1 MKARTWTLFL
11 AVLFVGVVASFAAE
25 DLHTGVWK
33 LNESKS
39 RISPGSPKSISVTYA
54 TMGDKVKVIVDG
66 VDADGTPMHTEWT
79 GKFDGKDYP
88 ATGDSSSDTWAYRRV
103 NDHTLA
109 ITSKH
114 GRSVTMTG
122 LIVVADDGKFR
133 TVNVSGRNAK
143 GKNFSSYSV
152 YDKQ

>member
-1 MKARTWTLFL
+1 MKARTWALFL
-11 AVLFVGVVASFAAE
+11 AVLFVGAGASFAA
-25 DLHTGVWK
+25 DDVHTGVWK

-39 RISPGSPKSISVTYA
+39 KISPGSPKSNTVTYA
-54 TMGDKVKVIVDG
+54 TAGDRVKVIVDG
-66 VDADGTPMHTEWT
+66 VDANGAPMHNEWT
-79 GKFDGKDYP
+79 GKFDGKDY
-88 ATGDSSSDTWAYRRV
+88 ATTGDSSADTWAYKRV

-109 ITSKH
+109 ITAKH

-133 TVNVSGRNAK
+133 TVNVSGRNVK
-143 GKNFSSYSV
+143 GKSFSSYSV